1 MTKEKGRLSARGL
14 DENVVQAFREFV
26 SERYG
31 KLHTVF
37 GQELEKAMISYLDDN
52 SAHTHK
58 NKSEKKSLRKSP
70 HDMKIELVEEHIQA
84 AGLLSAINNGGS
96 VRPNA
101 VKAILSTSVGID
113 PRTVNNHFDAFCR
126 RHELTVNS
134 NDELARL

>member
-1 MTKEKGRLSARGL
+1 MVKEKGRVSARGL
-14 DENVVQAFREFV
+14 DENVVEAFKEFV
-26 SERYG
+26 IGRYG

-37 GQELEKAMISYLDDN
+37 GQEIQKALVAYLEEN

-58 NKSEKKSLRKSP
+58 DKFEKKSFHAGDR
-70 HDMKIELVEEHIQA
+70 KIELVEEHIQA
-84 AGLLSAINNGGS
+84 AGLLAAIDNGGS

-101 VKAILSTSVGID
+101 IKTILSASVGID

-134 NDELARL
+134 NNEITRL